1 RKAIGMIEKIRGK
14 RDFEVD
20 EMMYAKAVAE
30 DQELK
35 LYDLH
40 QKQQAAK
47 QKLLAGGVAIGL
59 LLIGA
64 VVIVFF
70 ISKKKFLEYKLNL
83 ARNIHDEANPALLYA
98 KTLAR
103 FERLKLGLENKTE
116 LESHIDDTME
126 LLRSLSHDLIT

>member
-1 RKAIGMIEKIRGK
+1 
-14 RDFEVD
+14 
-20 EMMYAKAVAE
+20 
-30 DQELK
+30 
-35 LYDLH
+35 
-40 QKQQAAK
+40 K

-126 LLRSLSHDLIT
+126 LLRSLSHDLITDKQHTVKELISEINNFLNKLSRVTGFQYAV